1 MAHDAGHEHPNPN
14 LHDDPSAFPLTMS
27 LVLSIIITIVSV
39 VAIKMLHDTT
49 TYELVQERV
58 YDSPT
63 QTPHQVLRAQQQ
75 ADIASVRWVDRE
87 KKIVGLP
94 IDQAIKLT
102 ASELASGK
110 YPQPPAS
117 APVAPAGAAGA
128 KP

>member
-14 LHDDPSAFPLTMS
+14 LTDDPSAFPLTMS

-117 APVAPAGAAGA
+117 APAAPAGAAGA